1 MTSNLSKNAVNTR
14 FVEINQIIHLE
25 SNEEVDREIGPKYL
39 EVTHINR
46 QIKLIDTQNND
57 NIKTIIAY
65 FLLKKN
71 LDRRDTIKQ

>member
-46 QIKLIDTQNND
+46 
-57 NIKTIIAY
+57 
-65 FLLKKN
+65 
-71 LDRRDTIKQ
+71 